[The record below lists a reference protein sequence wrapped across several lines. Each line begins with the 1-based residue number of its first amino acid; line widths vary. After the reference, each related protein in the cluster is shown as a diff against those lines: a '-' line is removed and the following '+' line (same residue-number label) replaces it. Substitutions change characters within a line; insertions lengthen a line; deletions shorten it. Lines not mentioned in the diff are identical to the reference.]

1 MATYNTPPLPT
12 LQQLG
17 KATGIAIAA
26 AAAILITT
34 VLPAEYG
41 IDPTGI
47 GKAIGLVRLN
57 PVGDAMASPAPN
69 AAAQLAAEPATTLI
83 KSDIAMRSDEMT
95 VTLAPNE
102 SAEVKAPMRKGDQF
116 VFSWASQGGEV
127 KSDMHGEPSD
137 GSKEASYWKSK
148 QQASGQGSFVA
159 PFDGIHGW
167 YWRNRNE
174 NPVTVTVKVSGFYE
188 KLYRPK

>member
-1 MATYNTPPLPT
+1 MATYDTQPLPT
-12 LQQLG
+12 LRQLG
-17 KATGIAIAA
+17 KATSIAIGVAA
-26 AAAILITT
+26 VILITT

-41 IDPTGI
+41 VDPTGV
-47 GKAIGLVRLN
+47 GKLIGLVRLN
-57 PVGDAMASPAPN
+57 PVADATASPAPD
-69 AAAQLAAEPATTLI
+69 AAALAAAVPAAAVI
-83 KSDIAMRSDEMT
+83 KSDIAMRSDEMS

-116 VFSWASQGGEV
+116 VFSWVSQGGEV

-137 GSKEASYWKSK
+137 GSKEASYWKSR

-159 PFDGIHGW
+159 PFDGTHGW
-167 YWRNRNE
+167 YWRNRGE
-174 NPVTVTVKVSGFYE
+174 SPVTVTVKVSGFYE

>member
-1 MATYNTPPLPT
+1 MATYDTPPLPT

-41 IDPTGI
+41 IDPTGL

-57 PVGDAMASPAPN
+57 PVGDATAAPAPT
-69 AAAQLAAEPATTLI
+69 AQATSEPAATVV
-83 KSDIAMRSDEMT
+83 KSDIALRSDEMT
-95 VTLAPNE
+95 VILAPNE
-102 SAEVKAPMRKGDQF
+102 SAEVKASMRKGGQF
-116 VFSWASQGGEV
+116 VFSWVAEGGEV

-137 GSKEASYWKSK
+137 GGKEASYWKSK
-148 QQASGQGSFVA
+148 QQPSGQGSFVA
-159 PFDGIHGW
+159 PFDGTHGW
-167 YWRNRNE
+167 YWRNRGE
-174 NPVTVTVKVSGFYE
+174 HPVTVTVKVSGFYE